1 MTNAALRRQAADL
14 IRETRAALAPRREA
28 DPHAYAGQPVAF
40 AEDVLG
46 IATLTDDQKRILRLL
61 HEPPYR
67 VLVPSAHDVGKTFIA
82 AVAALYWYFSFD
94 PGLVLTTAPTERD
107 VIDLL
112 WTEIRLLADRAPTP
126 LVPPFTG
133 PKAPEIYGHADHYA
147 KGYVSRKNQG
157 FQGRHRPRMLFIKDE
172 ANDVD
177 ALHWITT
184 RTMFDP
190 DLGHAELAIFNPT
203 STTSQAYQEDMLADD
218 ADGKP
223 RWHRVRLSAL
233 NHPNVVRELNKQEKE
248 VRGAVSLAM
257 VEEWV
262 RDWTEP
268 VVDPADVRATDV
280 EWPPGSSK
288 YIRPAPLFQ
297 ARAMGVWPDTGDGVW
312 SPSVWEAC
320 VKRPA
325 AEVPSLHPLTQLPE
339 IGADCATGHGDDY
352 FALHVRWGP
361 VSVYHETSNTMN
373 PARIFERLKLAAGKA
388 AALVN
393 GHRPPAAK
401 PVLPGDITIKIDD
414 DGTGGAVGA
423 FLGQAGYSVY
433 LVGAGCAAMDDA
445 RYPRRRDELW
455 FQVAEKARR
464 GLVNLAMLDGQTR
477 ARLRQQL
484 LAPAWQFDLAG
495 RRVVEKK
502 EDTKEKIGRSPDD
515 ADAMNLAYLEGVAY
529 PKVALIDNP
538 RPDWSPQARPGQQSA
553 ARRRKLFGLS

>member
-1 MTNAALRRQAADL
+1 LAALVSEA
-14 IRETRAALAPRREA
+14 RALLNPTHDA
-28 DPHAYAGQPVAF
+28 DPHAFAGRPVAF

-107 VIDLL
+107 VVDLL
-112 WTEIRLLADRAPTP
+112 WTEIRLLAARAPDP
-126 LVPPFTG
+126 IDLPFTG
-133 PKAPEIYGHADHYA
+133 PKAPEIFGGADHYA

-177 ALHWITT
+177 APHWITT

-190 DLGHAELAIFNPT
+190 TLGHAELAIFNPT

-218 ADGKP
+218 VDGKP

-233 NHPNVVRELNKQEKE
+233 NHPNVMAELDGRDRP

-257 VEEWV
+257 INEWLA
-262 RDWTEP
+262 DWCDP
-268 VVDPADVRATDV
+268 VADKDDVRATDV
-280 EWPPGSSK
+280 EFPPGSGQW
-288 YIRPAPLFQ
+288 YRPGPLFQ
-297 ARAMGVWPDTGDGVW
+297 SRAMGLWPDVGEGVW

-320 VKRPA
+320 LKTPA
-325 AEVPSLHPLTQLPE
+325 QGLSSLYQLTLVPEV
-339 IGADCATGHGDDY
+339 GADCATGHGDDY

-361 VSVYHETSNTMN
+361 VSVHHETSNTMN
-373 PARIFERLKLAAGKA
+373 PVRIFERLKVACAQA

-393 GHRPPAAK
+393 GHLPQSAR
-401 PVLPGDITIKIDD
+401 PVLPTEIPVKIDD

-423 FLGQAGYSVY
+423 FLGEAGHNVFM
-433 LVGAGCAAMDDA
+433 VGAGCNATDET

-455 FQVAEKARR
+455 FQVAEKAKR
-464 GLVNLAMLDGQTR
+464 GLVNLAGLDKASL

-484 LAPAWQFDLAG
+484 LAPAWAFDLAG
-495 RRVVEKK
+495 RRVVERK

-529 PKVALIDNP
+529 PKTVLIDNP
-538 RPDWSPQARPGQQSA
+538 VPKWTPETRPARQSA
-553 ARRRKLFGLS
+553 ARRRRLFGLS

>member
-1 MTNAALRRQAADL
+1 MLRETMTLLRRAEDRA
-14 IRETRAALAPRREA
+14 RTRRRPPDAE
-28 DPHAYAGQPVAF
+28 PPGYYAGDPVRF
-40 AEDVLG
+40 VEERLG
-46 IATLTDDQKRILRLL
+46 VRSLTGDQKRILMLL

-82 AVAALYWYFSFD
+82 ACAALYWYFSFD

-107 VIDLL
+107 VVDLL
-112 WTEIRLLADRAPTP
+112 WTEIRLLAARAP
-126 LVPPFTG
+126 VPIDLPFTG
-133 PKAPEIYGHADHYA
+133 PKAPEIFGTADHYA

-190 DLGHAELAIFNPT
+190 ELGHAELAIFNPT

-233 NHPNVVRELNKQEKE
+233 NHPNVLADLEGRDRPVK
-248 VRGAVSLAM
+248 GAVSLAM
-257 VEEWV
+257 IMEWLI
-262 RDWTEP
+262 DWCDE
-268 VVDPADVRATDV
+268 VADVADARATDV
-280 EWPPGSSK
+280 EFPPGSGK
-288 YIRPAPLFQ
+288 WYRPGPLFQ
-297 ARAMGVWPDTGDGVW
+297 ARAMGLWPDVGEGVW

-320 VKRPA
+320 QKTPA
-325 AEVPSLHPLTQLPE
+325 AGLSSLYQLTAVPEV
-339 IGADCATGHGDDY
+339 GADCATGHGDDY
-352 FALHVRWGP
+352 FALHIRWGT
-361 VSVYHETSNTMN
+361 VSVHHETSNTMN
-373 PARIFERLKLAAGKA
+373 PTRIYDRLKVACERAAE
-388 AALVN
+388 LVN
-393 GHRPPAAK
+393 RHRPRMAR
-401 PVLPGDITIKIDD
+401 PVLPTEIPVKIDD

-423 FLGQAGYSVY
+423 FLGQAGHQVFM
-433 LVGAGCAAMDDA
+433 VGAGCAATDET

-464 GLVNLAMLDGQTR
+464 GLVNLAGLDKASLG
-477 ARLRQQL
+477 RLRQQL
-484 LAPAWQFDLAG
+484 LAPAWAFDLAG
-495 RRVVEKK
+495 RRVVERK

-529 PKVALIDNP
+529 PKTVLIDNP
-538 RPDWSPQARPGQQSA
+538 RPAWTPETRPEERSA
-553 ARRRKLFGLS
+553 ARRRRLFGLS

>member
-1 MTNAALRRQAADL
+1 MRRETVLLLRRL
-14 IRETRAALAPRREA
+14 EGRGTAPPA
-28 DPHAYAGQPVAF
+28 TGPAKPLGYYAGRPVLF
-40 AEDVLG
+40 VEERLG
-46 IATLTDDQKRILRLL
+46 VKTLTNDQKNILELL
-61 HEPPYR
+61 HKPPYR

-82 AVAALYWYFSFD
+82 ACAALYWYDSYD

-107 VIDLL
+107 VVDLL
-112 WTEIRLLADRAPTP
+112 WTEIRLLAARAP
-126 LVPPFTG
+126 VPIDLPFTG
-133 PKAPEIYGHADHYA
+133 PKAPGIFGGADHYA

-190 DLGHAELAIFNPT
+190 TLGHAELAIFNPT

-233 NHPNVVRELNKQEKE
+233 NHPNIVADLAGDPRP

-257 VEEWV
+257 VEEWLL
-262 RDWTEP
+262 DWCDS
-268 VVDPADVRATDV
+268 VADLQDIRATDV
-280 EWPPGSSK
+280 EFPPGAGRWF
-288 YIRPAPLFQ
+288 RPGPLFQ
-297 ARAMGVWPDTGDGVW
+297 ARAMGLWPDVGEGVW
-312 SPSVWEAC
+312 SPAVWEAC
-320 VKRPA
+320 LKVPA
-325 AEVPSLHPLTQLPE
+325 AGLSSLYQLTTVPEV
-339 IGADCATGHGDDY
+339 GADCATGHGDDY

-361 VSVYHETSNTMN
+361 VSVHHETSNTMN
-373 PARIFERLKLAAGKA
+373 PVRIFERLKVACARAAE
-388 AALVN
+388 LVN
-393 GHRPPAAK
+393 RHRPPSAR
-401 PVLPGDITIKIDD
+401 PVLPTEIPVKMDD

-423 FLGQAGYSVY
+423 FLGEAGYQVFM
-433 LVGAGCAAMDDA
+433 VGAGCNATDET

-455 FQVAEKARR
+455 FQVAEKAKR
-464 GLVNLAMLDGQTR
+464 GLVNLAGLDRTTLG
-477 ARLRQQL
+477 RLRQQL

-495 RRVVEKK
+495 RRVVERK

-529 PKVALIDNP
+529 PKTVLIDNP
-538 RPDWSPQARPGQQSA
+538 RPAWTPETRPARQSA
-553 ARRRKLFGLS
+553 ARRRRLFGLS